1 MYHIFSREKTINR
14 GGYQYNTVDAIS
26 KDFKAEIIATL
37 NDKKGK
43 MPIMYRKIGH
53 LSRQTKMI
61 EKKQMGILEKEK
73 KISEVRTFHW
83 ESVITE

>member
-1 MYHIFSREKTINR
+1 
-14 GGYQYNTVDAIS
+14 
-26 KDFKAEIIATL
+26 
-37 NDKKGK
+37 
-43 MPIMYRKIGH
+43 MYRKIGH